1 MEGRCDCVGGESEDS
16 WFILSL
22 VEFFNN
28 INNFKKIIKGMFC
41 LSSL

>member
-28 INNFKKIIKGMFC
+28 INNFKKNN
-41 LSSL
+41 